1 MKVEHQ
7 PAYVLHHRPYR
18 DTSALVDFITPD
30 HGRLSGLVRGVYRK
44 HKDAAVQRALLQPN
58 TPLLLSWFGKTSLK
72 TITSIESVA
81 PPFTCSGERLY
92 CAFYINEVLTRLL
105 PPNEANVIL
114 FERYSTVLKSLSET
128 EPVEPILRS
137 FEYHLL
143 ATIGYALDL
152 GRDCMTGD
160 PVHPHHYYQFRVDR
174 GVQFYSAQPPQNS
187 KLAIYSG
194 AILLSVAQQDWES
207 EHTRLGAKHLMR
219 CWLGHYLGKK
229 PLKSRSFFKTV
240 KSTS

>member
-30 HGRLSGLVRGVYRK
+30 YGRLSGLVRGVYRK

-81 PPFTCSGERLY
+81 PPFRCTGERLY
-92 CAFYINEVLTRLL
+92 CAFYINEILTRLL
-105 PPNEANVIL
+105 PPNEANLIL
-114 FERYSTVLKSLSET
+114 FDRYSQALKSLST
-128 EPVEPILRS
+128 TDLVEPILRT
-137 FEYHLL
+137 FEYDLL

-160 PVHPHHYYQFRVDR
+160 VVQASYYYQFRVDR
-174 GVQFYSAQPPQNS
+174 GVQFYSAQPP
-187 KLAIYSG
+187 KDPKRAVYSG
-194 AILLSVAQQDWES
+194 AILLAVQQQDWES
-207 EHTRLGAKHLMR
+207 ESTRLGAKHLMR
-219 CWLGHYLGKK
+219 FWLGHYLGKK

-240 KSTS
+240 KSG